1 MLNNIKRIT
10 LFFLLAAFSPVHL
23 HSDYVVTRLDLYD
36 PQGRHLEFLSY
47 PGLNT
52 DLDLS
57 RYPSGLYHLVITT
70 SQGITTK
77 QIIKK

>member
-1 MLNNIKRIT
+1 MPARHHHRRRRN
-10 LFFLLAAFSPVHL
+10 LL
-23 HSDYVVTRLDLYD
+23 
-36 PQGRHLEFLSY
+36 PQ
-47 PGLNT
+47 
-52 DLDLS
+52 LS